1 MHIQDAV
8 ALVADDLK
16 AVERAFKEHL
26 KSGVPLIE
34 QIGSYLLGSGGKRF
48 RPLALLLTARAFGP
62 LEDRRRER
70 AVLLASVVEF
80 IHTATL
86 LHDDVVDNADL
97 RRGSAS
103 ANAVWG
109 NEASV
114 LVGDFIFSKSFR
126 LMVGDGDIRILKVL
140 SDATTQMAEGEV
152 AQLIHTADVDLTE
165 AQYISVVIG
174 KTAILLAAACQT
186 GAILAGAPGPA
197 ERAAADFGLK
207 VGIAFQLVDDYL
219 DYVSREA
226 DLGKQVGKDLHEGM
240 ITLPLLHALRSC
252 TPAERQRV
260 AAILEA
266 DEVEDAE
273 VHEVIDM
280 VVRHGGHTYT
290 RQRAEAI
297 VAEAKA
303 LLAELPA
310 SPARD
315 ALHALAGYVTTRD
328 R

>member
-1 MHIQDAV
+1 MRIQDAV
-8 ALVADDLK
+8 AVVADDLE
-16 AVERAFKEHL
+16 AVERAFADHL
-26 KSGVPLIE
+26 RSGVPLIG
-34 QIGSYLLGSGGKRF
+34 QIGAYLLGSGGKRL
-48 RPLALLLTARAFGP
+48 RPLALLLAARAFGAVDTT
-62 LEDRRRER
+62 LRDR

-114 LVGDFIFSKSFR
+114 LVGDYIFSKSFR
-126 LMVGDGDIRILKVL
+126 LMVGDGDMRILKVL

-152 AQLIHTADVDLTE
+152 AQLVHTADVELTE
-165 AQYISVVIG
+165 PQYISVVIG

-186 GAILAGAPGPA
+186 GAILARAPGSA
-197 ERAAADFGLK
+197 ERAVAEFGLK
-207 VGIAFQLVDDYL
+207 VGIAFQLMDDYL
-219 DYVSREA
+219 DYVASEA
-226 DLGKQVGKDLHEGM
+226 ELGKAIGKDLHEGM
-240 ITLPLLHALRSC
+240 ITLPLLAALRSC
-252 TPAERQRV
+252 SAAERTRV

-266 DEVEDAE
+266 DSVSDEEVR
-273 VHEVIDM
+273 EVIAL
-280 VVRHGGHTYT
+280 VVRHGGHAYT

-297 VAEAKA
+297 VGEAKA
-303 LLAELPA
+303 LLAELPT

-315 ALHALAGYVTTRD
+315 ALRAMADYVITRD
-328 R
+328 H

>member
-1 MHIQDAV
+1 MRIQDAV

-16 AVERAFKEHL
+16 AVERAFQDHL
-26 KSGVPLIE
+26 RSDVPLIE
-34 QIGSYLLGSGGKRF
+34 HIGSYLLGSGGKRI
-48 RPLALLLTARAFGP
+48 RPLVLLLSARAFGP
-62 LEDRRRER
+62 LGGAGRDR

-86 LHDDVVDNADL
+86 LHDDVVDNAEL

-126 LMVGDGDIRILKVL
+126 LMVDDGDIRILKVL
-140 SDATTQMAEGEV
+140 SDATTHMAEGEV

-165 AQYISVVIG
+165 EQYISVVIG
-174 KTAILLAAACQT
+174 KTAILLAAACQA
-186 GAILAGAPGPA
+186 GAILVGAPGPA
-197 ERAAADFGLK
+197 ERAVAQFGLK
-207 VGIAFQLVDDYL
+207 VGIAFQLMDDYL
-219 DYVSREA
+219 DYVASEA

-240 ITLPLLHALRSC
+240 ITLPLLHALRRC
-252 TPAERQRV
+252 AAAEREWI

-266 DEVEDAE
+266 DEVSDGD
-273 VHEVIDM
+273 VREVIDL
-280 VVRHGGHTYT
+280 VVRHGGPAYT
-290 RQRAEAI
+290 RQRAEGI
-297 VAEAKA
+297 VAEAKG
-303 LLAELPA
+303 LLEELPA

-315 ALHALAGYVTTRD
+315 ALRAVADYVISRD
-328 R
+328 H

>member
-1 MHIQDAV
+1 MRFQDAV
-8 ALVADDLK
+8 ALVAEELGS
-16 AVERAFKEHL
+16 VERAFVSHL

-34 QIGSYLLGSGGKRF
+34 QIGGYLLGSGGKRL
-48 RPLALLLTARAFGP
+48 RPLALLLSARAFGP
-62 LEDRRRER
+62 LEGARRDR

-86 LHDDVVDNADL
+86 LHDDVVDNAGL

-114 LVGDFIFSKSFR
+114 LVGDFIFSKSFK
-126 LMVGDGDIRILKVL
+126 LMVDDGDLRVL
-140 SDATTQMAEGEV
+140 AVLADATTHMAEGEV
-152 AQLIHTADVDLTE
+152 AQLLHTADVELSE
-165 AQYISVVIG
+165 EQYISVVIG

-197 ERAAADFGLK
+197 ERALAEFGLK
-207 VGIAFQLVDDYL
+207 LGIAFQLMDDYL
-219 DYVSREA
+219 DYVSSEA
-226 DLGKQVGKDLHEGM
+226 DLGKQIGKDLQEGM
-240 ITLPLLHALRSC
+240 ITLPLLHALRRC
-252 TPAERQRV
+252 TPGERERI

-266 DEVEDAE
+266 DEVSDAE
-273 VHEVIDM
+273 VREVIGL
-280 VVRHGGHTYT
+280 VIRHGGPAYT

-297 VAEAKA
+297 AAEAKR
-303 LLAELPA
+303 LVEEVPA
-310 SPARD
+310 SPARQ
-315 ALHALAGYVTTRD
+315 ALLAVADYVIARD